1 MDLSPGVVGR
11 VSKTLNPT
19 RTRIRRA
26 AHDEYGALGDTT
38 VLSPR
43 TKYAGGIRKYLY
55 FRNADMYAVWFVMT
69 WVIAFLIGY
78 IYAIYEYGFLLGAGL
93 GWFPAGVVA
102 TVVAA
107 L

>member
-1 MDLSPGVVGR
+1 
-11 VSKTLNPT
+11 
-19 RTRIRRA
+19 
-26 AHDEYGALGDTT
+26 
-38 VLSPR
+38 
-43 TKYAGGIRKYLY
+43 
-55 FRNADMYAVWFVMT
+55 MYAAWFVVT

-107 L
+107 LWPLVALAIVLAIFIGVILIIRS

>member
-1 MDLSPGVVGR
+1 
-11 VSKTLNPT
+11 
-19 RTRIRRA
+19 
-26 AHDEYGALGDTT
+26 
-38 VLSPR
+38 
-43 TKYAGGIRKYLY
+43 
-55 FRNADMYAVWFVMT
+55 MYAVWFVMT